1 MDYKIFNMRTAVKCT
16 RLHTGVGCTDTVR
29 ECALKTDS
37 GRKIPCRTEESNL
50 CQRRHGSMLYRLS
63 CIPTPFPGR
72 SHRIPQYIWSCRENS
87 SVHMVTSVHVVVQTE
102 YLSTCG
108 RAGRI
113 PLVVQKKKTSV
124 HLVVQTQYLSAAGRA
139 NKIPQ
144 YLWWCRQNTS
154 VSMAVQTEY
163 LSTSGRADTIPQHI
177 WSCRHNTSVHLFVQT
192 KIPQYTGSCRQNTS
206 VHLVVQTQYLS
217 ISIVQT
223 QYLSTSGRVQTLAH
237 YIRSQ

>member
-1 MDYKIFNMRTAVKCT
+1 
-16 RLHTGVGCTDTVR
+16 
-29 ECALKTDS
+29 
-37 GRKIPCRTEESNL
+37 
-50 CQRRHGSMLYRLS
+50 MLYRLS
-63 CIPTPFPGR
+63 CIPTPTPGR

-113 PLVVQKKKTSV
+113 PLVVQKKKLRKTKRADTVPQCSRSCIQNTSIP
-124 HLVVQTQYLSAAGRA
+124 LVVQAEYLSKYGRA
-139 NKIPQ
+139 DRIPQ
-144 YLWWCRQNTS
+144 YIC
-154 VSMAVQTEY
+154 
-163 LSTSGRADTIPQHI
+163 
-177 WSCRHNTSVHLFVQT
+177 SCSH
-192 KIPQYTGSCRQNTS
+192 NTS